1 MDYRPAQCNIGPH
14 QRRRRA
20 ALAVGG
26 LAAAGVVVVAHLAG
40 YLPELLLVGVFVPFA
55 VAFEWGIQA
64 YEGFCVRLALLGR
77 YDFSGDDAAESTGSV
92 TDPDHRR
99 RDRRHALRISVISVI
114 LAAVA
119 TALVV
124 AAL

>member
-1 MDYRPAQCNIGPH
+1 MDYRPAQCNIGSH

-20 ALAVGG
+20 ALS
-26 LAAAGVVVVAHLAG
+26 AAGLIVASLVVAAHPVG
-40 YLPELLLVGVFVPFA
+40 SLPELLLVGVFVPFA

-77 YDFSGDDAAESTGSV
+77 YDFAGEDESGTGAV
-92 TDPDHRR
+92 TDPSHRR
-99 RDRRHALRISVISVI
+99 RDRRYALRISVISVA